1 MAQLGIRNNN
11 WLNVRYNPKN
21 PWVGQTGGDDSNY
34 AEFENPVYGIRAAD
48 KVLANYQKLHG
59 IDNVA
64 DTINRYAPPSD
75 NNPTQSYVDYVSD
88 KMGVK
93 SNDSID
99 LSDPDVRA
107 RMMRAMVGFET
118 PDAASQFS
126 DELLA
131 EARSISGEGASF
143 RPTQA
148 ATTGKRTFTV
158 RDKVSGKTLKLSGTR
173 PPTNADLQRIFAP
186 YRDSAGGDED
196 RTILGQAVET
206 VKAIPRGF
214 GHGILSS
221 VEGAVEVADAATNFI
236 GLDSLIDSGDEN
248 ELIRLAHAGQESLST
263 GFLGADEAYQDAW
276 MTKFGEGLGSMASF
290 MTPAGAARL
299 AGLAGKGLR
308 MTERAGAVGLATTM
322 YAGEQAQR
330 IKAAREAGIE
340 VSEGQEDAAII
351 AGAFAGLTELAPIHR
366 LLSRIPKA
374 AGYTFGQNMMK
385 NVTEA
390 MKSGG
395 IEGLQEVV
403 GLWTQN
409 AIERGIYNEDL
420 PTGQSMW
427 EEFTIGGA
435 VGMTADLVLTAFS
448 GRRARLSSEA
458 EKNKEA
464 KLREEVEEASKDL
477 PNRLSRQLK
486 DEADAAAVVD
496 KSEDGGITPEET
508 VTAAADEAEASS
520 IPPDT
525 IQPPYPL
532 RDETQRP
539 PEGWGTE
546 YAKKIAG
553 TMGKD
558 FPSNASF
565 SVDPI
570 AGEQKEKAFAVVSGN
585 KQYGMSQPSVGR
597 AKRLAQGLN
606 KEVSNE
612 RIRAS
617 VTDILRLSPQ
627 SYSES
632 LMGDLYRYGLEI
644 MNPESY
650 TITSASLDEAAGTTN
665 EQARLRK
672 SDGKD
677 PKTVYQETLSAKELE
692 RLGEPLRNYTAS
704 QKYNHRRMMKG
715 LPEVSTFTAKEAKQ
729 ILKDKFSNLDN
740 ANLVSETE
748 RYVADVD
755 QSGDHYVRSSSGEQ
769 IRSRLVRGNLKPIET
784 VAQARATAQKLMKN
798 FSEKGQ
804 IPREVK
810 DNLKGTAK
818 EIERLLRNK
827 NISSSIDSPE
837 VRQMAQKMVG
847 KLDVRKMNS
856 TELKMLYQRLRKL
869 PRLSETTRLPM
880 MRARSYTKLQWSR
893 ALEAVKTSGDPSVEN
908 IQQAAR
914 FRGRKEITALEQA
927 KALRKDLVDQGVIAK
942 NKVVPYEQEQQ
953 ARKAAETEAA
963 ILEQKAIEE
972 QEAAETTQEEAVD
985 EVSVPNRGLDDLRA
999 ALRKSLDSIGLT
1011 DIGINLSDVLEF
1023 SGRDADGNMVV
1034 GARFDARQNKF
1045 LFNQK
1050 PEDVTE
1056 AYYDPGV
1063 GAIFLGVDKVSQMDS
1078 KKNPMSQEQIQDALA
1093 DLMNH
1098 ESLHAMRKLDLFKE
1112 NEWFLLENAAR
1123 RLKRRD
1129 NNLTFYEEAR
1139 RSYSDQSETIRM
1151 EEAIAELIRHGRRD
1165 PKLVGGK
1172 PKNLIDRVIRFLER
1186 VYSAMRGTGYQS
1198 YGDIIA
1204 SLESGEIGGRERG
1217 TVRTLLETELR
1228 AGKIPER
1235 GIGISDEEEAEI
1247 RDEQR
1252 KQLEKKAKS
1261 EGVSVEDLMRRG
1273 KETIQARGDT
1283 EGLEIQEGLRESR
1296 RASRLDERVESGSIE
1311 DFALAQGTPAQ
1322 QREVR
1327 SFLEDRR
1334 IVTPADIREARHVSG
1349 DAMWSPNAG
1358 VMSKADDLIRPPLE
1372 FDSDLT
1378 PRANM
1383 LLQHYVYGSKY
1394 VHVNNKQAINQLDDV
1409 LGKMETE
1416 GDWKNYRPVNS
1427 KKLFRSLVND
1437 LAINNKSYQN
1447 IIKER
1452 LTASSI
1458 PDKFTVY
1465 RGRSKKEPRGYGKWE
1480 DDFVASVSTSRPVAA
1495 TFAPALEDPAVDAYT
1510 VNYEDIMAFGAV
1522 SEKELI
1528 VRLPTQP
1535 DSTTRPDDQAEI
1547 EAERQSQFI
1556 PDVGIREARAVSK
1569 EELIDVHN
1577 LSKGQQQTSLFSTL
1591 YNENLKPAVSG
1602 SVTIPNFLKELQAKI
1617 RKQYG
1622 GKGLTENTEK
1632 NRETV
1637 ARILA
1642 AEAEV
1647 ALQDPSNYADWY
1659 KESLNDM
1666 TSVMALK
1673 YPELAPNTEQ
1683 GAENRGAFKIALA
1696 VLSNGESVP
1705 VNLRLADKAYQ
1716 YFKDNGV
1723 FPITGNGA
1731 EAAAAEK
1738 GFSAA
1743 NALIAEF
1750 GFKNTLYLLNTDF
1763 MVRDLAYMGFTK
1775 PSATKST
1782 DELPLSAIFGRKIGG
1797 GFFPNLMGRFDLL
1810 TTDRWFMRTWGRVTG
1825 NLITGDAS
1833 ANLKKLRSNLT
1844 EEEADFYDIDRASV
1858 LRDDD
1863 YAIDAA
1869 NKIFNK
1875 MSSKSVNFSEKRKTK
1890 AFSAARS
1897 LKTMLAGDISPKSV
1911 KQMEFVNDSIGR
1923 AREILSDERGIDL
1936 DVASF
1941 QALIWQPEQRFYE
1954 KMGIRLRNLTLQDY
1968 AVSARF
1974 LIEEHLTGEGE
1985 QSGRIQE
1992 RIEKAIADGK
2002 GRASDRGRL
2011 QPEELRGK
2019 TQASPEEQGR
2029 KLRSKFIKRKVVRG
2043 LRSGFSRSKDAKGK
2057 PGAYTRKAGE
2067 AITLELS
2074 DGTLG
2079 SVIAESVYSIRG
2091 GTRASNAFNAAG
2103 ITPVTFLE
2111 ITDSTGEGAKVFE
2124 KAITLAKKE
2133 NDHGAAVYVYPVN
2146 STSESTGYS
2155 DMRLFLS
2162 EDTLTGFAINDGD
2175 IVSLFKSPLSPDKLT
2190 SVPALFLATQ
2200 EGGNRLDAFD
2210 TELPH
2215 LYSMAGFE
2223 VVSRLPWNEKESP
2236 KEDKD
2241 RGLKGWNKED
2251 FAEWNDGEPDVV
2263 FMTFTDRMDHY
2274 NPSEGQ
2280 MAESYEEAVSIQEG
2294 KETVE
2299 ARAPPVF
2306 DVSPLTKGLDKI
2318 RPDPRPI
2325 PLEGIEEAVAQNI
2338 REGQEAN
2345 AGLQPKFSQNASP
2358 EAQYVARNPDKA
2370 TPLSDSMDIKYSR
2383 SAATP
2388 VHGKYVNKY
2397 SATHVPDSH
2406 PIMAYIRETE
2416 GTWNKIKVAMTA
2428 VKQRAINNWARLEAV
2443 SQDPRLRDL
2452 YGSSSAMAAALMS
2465 DRSRGLVASALKYGV
2480 PVYKNGVMRVVND
2493 IKGTRTDKQL
2503 TGVMDGMVSL
2513 FSNSDLTGNPDVN
2526 LEKLAQAYAA
2536 AKRESSFDPEK
2547 GIIVKVT
2554 AEEQKE
2560 AIEEIQAEVDQ
2571 YINSKTGKPI
2581 VEEWY
2586 AWWQD
2591 YNENTIQWLQDTGVV
2606 NAETAEIWRA
2616 HATYYPFYEQA
2627 QQNPNVQNHKE
2638 MKVFAGMTSSAQF
2651 ERLKGSKN
2659 PLDVPLLEA
2668 VTRNLSAAM
2677 DMGMKNVA
2685 QQRIIRDQVEF
2696 GMARNITN
2704 QPDKHDRVP
2713 VVRFMVDGTEQIY
2726 EIDDPLIHESMLAMG
2741 QGDLG
2746 WVVNNIFGPA
2756 SQLLRE
2762 TVTRDPAFVLVNM
2775 MRDTMSAYVT
2785 SGSNFVPVVDTVK
2798 GFFGSDMQEL
2808 EMLGVVGGY
2817 DFSNDP
2823 KDVVKFMKRLA
2834 AKRGTPIGKINREGE
2849 LDIGGRIEQGFEAP
2863 VLKQFK
2869 QLWQGMGAVT
2879 TQSDAAT
2886 RRAVYNDVLARTG
2899 DLGEAQIQALE
2910 IINFSRRGNS
2920 TLMRTLTAAI
2930 PFLNAR
2936 MQGVDVLWRSF
2947 TGRYSANKEAQNMHI
2962 IRTAIFRGGTL
2973 MAATSIYYLLV
2984 SDEDEYK
2991 DARPEVRDDYFIVP
3005 LKSIGMDTVL
3015 RLPVPFEVGLIFKT
3029 IPERILDSMLG
3040 DSTSRDVKNTVVR
3053 GITST
3058 LEVNPLQA
3066 QAFAPIIESWLNHD
3080 FYTGRSIVPMYMDQ
3094 DVASGLQ
3101 DTFGTR
3107 ELAVKIGKALNLS
3120 PIKIDH
3126 IMTGYAGTLGVYGLD
3141 VIDAF
3146 MRTEGRIK
3154 PERRLDQYPVIKRFF
3169 ASPRGGGLQAQFYEL
3184 NNQVR
3189 GVVTTMNRLK
3199 RQGRYD
3205 ELNAFM
3211 KTRQGL
3217 VEIRGNVNYIAKEMA
3232 EYRRQRSQIQ
3242 RSNFD
3247 PETKREMLEVLE
3259 AEINLMLKVAP
3270 ELKRIA
3276 NVPAFERTG

>member
-1 MAQLGIRNNN
+1 
-11 WLNVRYNPKN
+11 
-21 PWVGQTGGDDSNY
+21 
-34 AEFENPVYGIRAAD
+34 
-48 KVLANYQKLHG
+48 
-59 IDNVA
+59 
-64 DTINRYAPPSD
+64 
-75 NNPTQSYVDYVSD
+75 
-88 KMGVK
+88 
-93 SNDSID
+93 
-99 LSDPDVRA
+99 
-107 RMMRAMVGFET
+107 
-118 PDAASQFS
+118 
-126 DELLA
+126 
-131 EARSISGEGASF
+131 
-143 RPTQA
+143 
-148 ATTGKRTFTV
+148 
-158 RDKVSGKTLKLSGTR
+158 
-173 PPTNADLQRIFAP
+173 
-186 YRDSAGGDED
+186 
-196 RTILGQAVET
+196 
-206 VKAIPRGF
+206 
-214 GHGILSS
+214 
-221 VEGAVEVADAATNFI
+221 
-236 GLDSLIDSGDEN
+236 
-248 ELIRLAHAGQESLST
+248 
-263 GFLGADEAYQDAW
+263 
-276 MTKFGEGLGSMASF
+276 
-290 MTPAGAARL
+290 
-299 AGLAGKGLR
+299 
-308 MTERAGAVGLATTM
+308 
-322 YAGEQAQR
+322 
-330 IKAAREAGIE
+330 
-340 VSEGQEDAAII
+340 
-351 AGAFAGLTELAPIHR
+351 
-366 LLSRIPKA
+366 
-374 AGYTFGQNMMK
+374 
-385 NVTEA
+385 
-390 MKSGG
+390 
-395 IEGLQEVV
+395 
-403 GLWTQN
+403 
-409 AIERGIYNEDL
+409 
-420 PTGQSMW
+420 
-427 EEFTIGGA
+427 
-435 VGMTADLVLTAFS
+435 
-448 GRRARLSSEA
+448 
-458 EKNKEA
+458 
-464 KLREEVEEASKDL
+464 
-477 PNRLSRQLK
+477 
-486 DEADAAAVVD
+486 
-496 KSEDGGITPEET
+496 
-508 VTAAADEAEASS
+508 
-520 IPPDT
+520 
-525 IQPPYPL
+525 
-532 RDETQRP
+532 
-539 PEGWGTE
+539 
-546 YAKKIAG
+546 
-553 TMGKD
+553 
-558 FPSNASF
+558 
-565 SVDPI
+565 
-570 AGEQKEKAFAVVSGN
+570 
-585 KQYGMSQPSVGR
+585 
-597 AKRLAQGLN
+597 
-606 KEVSNE
+606 
-612 RIRAS
+612 
-617 VTDILRLSPQ
+617 
-627 SYSES
+627 
-632 LMGDLYRYGLEI
+632 
-644 MNPESY
+644 
-650 TITSASLDEAAGTTN
+650 
-665 EQARLRK
+665 
-672 SDGKD
+672 
-677 PKTVYQETLSAKELE
+677 
-692 RLGEPLRNYTAS
+692 
-704 QKYNHRRMMKG
+704 
-715 LPEVSTFTAKEAKQ
+715 
-729 ILKDKFSNLDN
+729 
-740 ANLVSETE
+740 
-748 RYVADVD
+748 
-755 QSGDHYVRSSSGEQ
+755 
-769 IRSRLVRGNLKPIET
+769 
-784 VAQARATAQKLMKN
+784 
-798 FSEKGQ
+798 
-804 IPREVK
+804 
-810 DNLKGTAK
+810 
-818 EIERLLRNK
+818 
-827 NISSSIDSPE
+827 
-837 VRQMAQKMVG
+837 
-847 KLDVRKMNS
+847 
-856 TELKMLYQRLRKL
+856 
-869 PRLSETTRLPM
+869 
-880 MRARSYTKLQWSR
+880 
-893 ALEAVKTSGDPSVEN
+893 
-908 IQQAAR
+908 
-914 FRGRKEITALEQA
+914 
-927 KALRKDLVDQGVIAK
+927 
-942 NKVVPYEQEQQ
+942 
-953 ARKAAETEAA
+953 
-963 ILEQKAIEE
+963 
-972 QEAAETTQEEAVD
+972 
-985 EVSVPNRGLDDLRA
+985 
-999 ALRKSLDSIGLT
+999 
-1011 DIGINLSDVLEF
+1011 
-1023 SGRDADGNMVV
+1023 
-1034 GARFDARQNKF
+1034 
-1045 LFNQK
+1045 
-1050 PEDVTE
+1050 
-1056 AYYDPGV
+1056 
-1063 GAIFLGVDKVSQMDS
+1063 
-1078 KKNPMSQEQIQDALA
+1078 
-1093 DLMNH
+1093 
-1098 ESLHAMRKLDLFKE
+1098 
-1112 NEWFLLENAAR
+1112 
-1123 RLKRRD
+1123 
-1129 NNLTFYEEAR
+1129 
-1139 RSYSDQSETIRM
+1139 
-1151 EEAIAELIRHGRRD
+1151 
-1165 PKLVGGK
+1165 
-1172 PKNLIDRVIRFLER
+1172 
-1186 VYSAMRGTGYQS
+1186 
-1198 YGDIIA
+1198 
-1204 SLESGEIGGRERG
+1204 
-1217 TVRTLLETELR
+1217 
-1228 AGKIPER
+1228 
-1235 GIGISDEEEAEI
+1235 
-1247 RDEQR
+1247 
-1252 KQLEKKAKS
+1252 
-1261 EGVSVEDLMRRG
+1261 MRRG

-1349 DAMWSPNAG
+1349 NTMWNPDVG
-1358 VMSKADDLIRPPLE
+1358 VMIKADELIRPPLE

-1547 EAERQSQFI
+1547 EAEFEAEKQSEFI
-1556 PDVGIREARAVSK
+1556 PDVGIRESRQALTSTLRPTASSSSIEDALLRENWKTRSTVSKNQVGVVPEIKDLFPLYNVIKDPENAEGFTVRIDGRPIPKRLKNGYVLAPIKSAEHRVKVNNIQLKDVVKFADDIRRVADVTGKEVFAGGWKQGNDYYLDAVSIYDSLEEALYTAEDGEQEAIFHLGEFNEIDTKKGIERLKQTGAYIDKTRNELRRRNSENRFEYAQARNRDRDRPTREYETNLRRYLTVESIRESRSIYGIK
-1569 EELIDVHN
+1569 ELTAGDNEISTIFPTSSKRKLDPAKIFMLSYWSDYLKDSDNKTGRIAKVVNGNIKKYNWLKIPASMKDPKEIMEYAAESIKDNLIYIYDKVPKEIREI
-1577 LSKGQQQTSLFSTL
+1577 SRRWYEG
-1591 YNENLKPAVSG
+1591 A
-1602 SVTIPNFLKELQAKI
+1602 NFLASRVAERNGVTLPQTAGVIAAMSPQKDWNQNFSLAERVIDIYTNEANFRWNEEMSDTGNMVFVDGLSMSSADKKKYKTEKERKAVLNRKRAENKAAINRIKDKSLTDLMESESFADAGMWLRIYDQTYNDSGYSILSPDGKILDKAKTLEGADAKI
-1617 RKQYG
+1617 AWGSMSEIGKAIRVLRGNTIDHISSVLG
-1622 GKGLTENTEK
+1622 GKG
-1632 NRETV
+1632 
-1637 ARILA
+1637 ARL
-1642 AEAEV
+1642 
-1647 ALQDPSNYADWY
+1647 
-1659 KESLNDM
+1659 
-1666 TSVMALK
+1666 
-1673 YPELAPNTEQ
+1673 
-1683 GAENRGAFKIALA
+1683 
-1696 VLSNGESVP
+1696 
-1705 VNLRLADKAYQ
+1705 
-1716 YFKDNGV
+1716 
-1723 FPITGNGA
+1723 
-1731 EAAAAEK
+1731 EK
-1738 GFSAA
+1738 GRKRSADSVQH
-1743 NALIAEF
+1743 
-1750 GFKNTLYLLNTDF
+1750 K
-1763 MVRDLAYMGFTK
+1763 VRNFYNNIVD
-1775 PSATKST
+1775 
-1782 DELPLSAIFGRKIGG
+1782 
-1797 GFFPNLMGRFDLL
+1797 PNSDSGA
-1810 TTDRWFMRTWGRVTG
+1810 VTVD
-1825 NLITGDAS
+1825 TH
-1833 ANLKKLRSNLT
+1833 
-1844 EEEADFYDIDRASV
+1844 
-1858 LRDDD
+1858 
-1863 YAIDAA
+1863 
-1869 NKIFNK
+1869 
-1875 MSSKSVNFSEKRKTK
+1875 
-1890 AFSAARS
+1890 
-1897 LKTMLAGDISPKSV
+1897 
-1911 KQMEFVNDSIGR
+1911 
-1923 AREILSDERGIDL
+1923 
-1936 DVASF
+1936 
-1941 QALIWQPEQRFYE
+1941 
-1954 KMGIRLRNLTLQDY
+1954 
-1968 AVSARF
+1968 AVSAGVMKPLSGSSFEVNHNFGSYSSSSVVDGYNGTYALFEEAYRRAAKERGVLPREMQSVVWDAARTLF
-1974 LIEEHLTGEGE
+1974 TPIYKQEEIKKTPYAETVWDNYSLGKKGLKESRELIYAH
-1985 QSGRIQE
+1985 
-1992 RIEKAIADGK
+1992 AK
-2002 GRASDRGRL
+2002 GLKKPEWYRPDFASVK
-2011 QPEELRGK
+2011 EYGK
-2019 TQASPEEQGR
+2019 TSYDR
-2029 KLRSKFIKRKVVRG
+2029 KLSRQG
-2043 LRSGFSRSKDAKGK
+2043 L
-2057 PGAYTRKAGE
+2057 PGQVY
-2067 AITLELS
+2067 EL
-2074 DGTLG
+2074 GRP
-2079 SVIAESVYSIRG
+2079 ERG
-2091 GTRASNAFNAAG
+2091 G
-2103 ITPVTFLE
+2103 
-2111 ITDSTGEGAKVFE
+2111 
-2124 KAITLAKKE
+2124 AIY
-2133 NDHGAAVYVYPVN
+2133 DP
-2146 STSESTGYS
+2146 
-2155 DMRLFLS
+2155 RLS
-2162 EDTLTGFAINDGD
+2162 EAEGIERSRPTVL
-2175 IVSLFKSPLSPDKLT
+2175 
-2190 SVPALFLATQ
+2190 PA
-2200 EGGNRLDAFD
+2200 
-2210 TELPH
+2210 
-2215 LYSMAGFE
+2215 
-2223 VVSRLPWNEKESP
+2223 
-2236 KEDKD
+2236 
-2241 RGLKGWNKED
+2241 
-2251 FAEWNDGEPDVV
+2251 
-2263 FMTFTDRMDHY
+2263 
-2274 NPSEGQ
+2274 
-2280 MAESYEEAVSIQEG
+2280 
-2294 KETVE
+2294 
-2299 ARAPPVF
+2299 
-2306 DVSPLTKGLDKI
+2306 
-2318 RPDPRPI
+2318 
-2325 PLEGIEEAVAQNI
+2325 EGIEEVVAQNI

-2370 TPLSDSMDIKYSR
+2370 TPLSDSMDIRYSR

-2962 IRTAIFRGGTL
+2962 MRTAMLRGATL

-2984 SDEDEYK
+2984 SDEDEYG

-3217 VEIRGNVNYIAKEMA
+3217 VEIRGNVNYVAKEMA

>member
-11 WLNVRYNPKN
+11 WLNVRYNPNN

-48 KVLANYQKLHG
+48 KVLANYQKIHG

-75 NNPTQSYVDYVSD
+75 NNPTQGYVNYVSD

-93 SNDSID
+93 PNEHID

-186 YRDSAGGDED
+186 YRDTAGGDED

-236 GLDSLIDSGDEN
+236 GLDNLIDSGDEN

-308 MTERAGAVGLATTM
+308 MTERLGAAGLATTM

-330 IKAAREAGIE
+330 IKAARESGIE

-366 LLSRIPKA
+366 LLSRIPKS

-395 IEGLQEVV
+395 VEAVQEVV

-409 AIERGIYNEDL
+409 AIERGIYNENL

-520 IPPDT
+520 IPPET

-532 RDETQRP
+532 RDETQSP

-565 SVDPI
+565 SVDRFSGPL
-570 AGEQKEKAFAVVSGN
+570 GEDRFAVVSGN
-585 KQYGMSQPSVGR
+585 KQYGMSQPSYGR
-597 AKRLAQGLN
+597 AERLSKGLN
-606 KEVSNE
+606 NEVSNE

-665 EQARLRK
+665 EQERLRK

-677 PKTVYQETLSAKELE
+677 PEIVYQETLSAKELE

-704 QKYNHRRMMKG
+704 QKYNRRRMMKG
-715 LPEVSTFTAKEAKQ
+715 LPEVYTFTAKEAKQ

-748 RYVADVD
+748 RYAADVD
-755 QSGDHYVRSSSGEQ
+755 QNGDHYVRSSSGEQ
-769 IRSRLVRGNLKPIET
+769 IRSRLVRGKLKPIET
-784 VAQARATAQKLMKN
+784 ASQARATAQNLMKN
-798 FSEKGQ
+798 FSKNGQ

-837 VRQMAQKMVG
+837 VREMAQKMVG

-880 MRARSYTKLQWSR
+880 MRARPYTKLQWSR

-953 ARKAAETEAA
+953 ARKAAETEAT
-963 ILEQKAIEE
+963 ILEQKAREE
-972 QEAAETTQEEAVD
+972 QETAETAREEAVD

-1011 DIGINLSDVLEF
+1011 DVGINLSDVLEF

-1139 RSYSDQSETIRM
+1139 KTYSDLSETAQM
-1151 EEAIAELIRHGRRD
+1151 EEAVAELIRHGRRD

-1217 TVRTLLETELR
+1217 VVRTLLETELR

-1247 RDEQR
+1247 RDQQR
-1252 KQLEKKAKS
+1252 KQLEKNAKR
-1261 EGVSVEDLMRRG
+1261 EGVSVEELMQRGENRIQSMGASLRGG
-1273 KETIQARGDT
+1273 KEQQRKDAQGLTIQQEIRESRRATETIDNLEASDVQTGRPVQFRYTRNTEKAPYMGSTFGQDVEPAGKYMVAADTRGQDYPSQESGVAKFDNPLVMDSGGLYQDADNWKQVLTARYGGKTGRVLSDAIRADGHDGIIT
-1283 EGLEIQEGLRESR
+1283 IAPASKYNQNPYISEIVDLAQKPPDLRAPDILESR
-1296 RASRLDERVESGSIE
+1296 RASRLDERAESGSIE

-1322 QREVR
+1322 QREVS

-1349 DAMWSPNAG
+1349 NTMWRGSSG
-1358 VMSKADDLIRPPLE
+1358 VMAEPDLVNAPPLE
-1372 FDSDLT
+1372 FSPELT
-1378 PRANM
+1378 PRANY
-1383 LLQHYVYGSKY
+1383 LLTEYV
-1394 VHVNNKQAINQLDDV
+1394 QAQSHIPSNSQGVRYISDV
-1409 LGKMETE
+1409 LGNEITE
-1416 GDWKNYRPVNS
+1416 GDWNGYRPVDN
-1427 KKLFRSLVND
+1427 KKVFRSLIND
-1437 LAINNKSYQN
+1437 LVINNRPYRDL
-1447 IIKER
+1447 IKKR
-1452 LTASSI
+1452 LSESGI

-1465 RGRSKKEPRGYGKWE
+1465 RGRPKKTPRGYGKWE
-1480 DDFVASVSTSRPVAA
+1480 DDFVASVSTSREEAA
-1495 TFAPALEDPAVDAYT
+1495 KFAPILEDPVVDAYT
-1510 VNYEDIMAFGAV
+1510 VNYDDILALGSV
-1522 SEKELI
+1522 KERELI

-1535 DSTTRPDDQAEI
+1535 DSTTRHDN
-1547 EAERQSQFI
+1547 EAEVKDSKAAENESEQIVDYNEGYESPAI
-1556 PDVGIREARAVSK
+1556 AGLGIREARIPYEVSTRYPWNAAAKKLNSDTDPSTKNGEYGFLNTLEDFIKGNSAKKVALGEPDKKKGGSIRTLANFKKSKNIKTAKDHIEWLANHAK
-1569 EELIDVHN
+1569 ENILFVYDRVPDEIKRVTKRWYEGANLYANRLSEDKNISVPQASGIIASLSPQMDWNTNVSLAERVIDIYQSQQNTAFTDEMNSVYQAAFIRNKN
-1577 LSKGQQQTSLFSTL
+1577 LSKKKIQENREALERIKGKTFSEVLRGEDRVDAGRWLRTYDET
-1591 YNENLKPAVSG
+1591 YNDRSYRLMSPEGEFFGYAKTKKGEFGIASWGSLKPIAGALSILQDGSVRNISRSLGAKNKVRNFYNNILNPDSDAYHVTVDTHAVSVALLQPLGG
-1602 SVTIPNFLKELQAKI
+1602 SDFEVEFNF
-1617 RKQYG
+1617 G
-1622 GKGLTENTEK
+1622 GQKRPGERDPRVPRAASTSNDSVNGFNGTYPIYEEAYRRAAAERGILPREMQSITWDAGRTMFSSDYKGLTE
-1632 NRETV
+1632 
-1637 ARILA
+1637 
-1642 AEAEV
+1642 
-1647 ALQDPSNYADWY
+1647 
-1659 KESLNDM
+1659 
-1666 TSVMALK
+1666 
-1673 YPELAPNTEQ
+1673 
-1683 GAENRGAFKIALA
+1683 KI
-1696 VLSNGESVP
+1696 NG
-1705 VNLRLADKAYQ
+1705 
-1716 YFKDNGV
+1716 KD
-1723 FPITGNGA
+1723 F
-1731 EAAAAEK
+1731 
-1738 GFSAA
+1738 
-1743 NALIAEF
+1743 
-1750 GFKNTLYLLNTDF
+1750 
-1763 MVRDLAYMGFTK
+1763 
-1775 PSATKST
+1775 
-1782 DELPLSAIFGRKIGG
+1782 
-1797 GFFPNLMGRFDLL
+1797 
-1810 TTDRWFMRTWGRVTG
+1810 
-1825 NLITGDAS
+1825 
-1833 ANLKKLRSNLT
+1833 
-1844 EEEADFYDIDRASV
+1844 
-1858 LRDDD
+1858 
-1863 YAIDAA
+1863 
-1869 NKIFNK
+1869 
-1875 MSSKSVNFSEKRKTK
+1875 
-1890 AFSAARS
+1890 
-1897 LKTMLAGDISPKSV
+1897 
-1911 KQMEFVNDSIGR
+1911 FVNKNAVDG
-1923 AREILSDERGIDL
+1923 
-1936 DVASF
+1936 F
-1941 QALIWQPEQRFYE
+1941 W
-1954 KMGIRLRNLTLQDY
+1954 KDY
-1968 AVSARF
+1968 
-1974 LIEEHLTGEGE
+1974 
-1985 QSGRIQE
+1985 
-1992 RIEKAIADGK
+1992 GK
-2002 GRASDRGRL
+2002 GRLSLDEVREKIYEHAGGIKEPDYWGSYLRSLEETQETDNER
-2011 QPEELRGK
+2011 ELRQRSLSRPADER
-2019 TQASPEEQGR
+2019 TAGR
-2029 KLRSKFIKRKVVRG
+2029 R
-2043 LRSGFSRSKDAKGK
+2043 
-2057 PGAYTRKAGE
+2057 T
-2067 AITLELS
+2067 
-2074 DGTLG
+2074 
-2079 SVIAESVYSIRG
+2079 
-2091 GTRASNAFNAAG
+2091 G
-2103 ITPVTFLE
+2103 IDDP
-2111 ITDSTGEGAKVFE
+2111 
-2124 KAITLAKKE
+2124 
-2133 NDHGAAVYVYPVN
+2133 
-2146 STSESTGYS
+2146 
-2155 DMRLFLS
+2155 RLS
-2162 EDTLTGFAINDGD
+2162 EAEGIERSRPTVL
-2175 IVSLFKSPLSPDKLT
+2175 
-2190 SVPALFLATQ
+2190 PA
-2200 EGGNRLDAFD
+2200 
-2210 TELPH
+2210 
-2215 LYSMAGFE
+2215 
-2223 VVSRLPWNEKESP
+2223 
-2236 KEDKD
+2236 
-2241 RGLKGWNKED
+2241 
-2251 FAEWNDGEPDVV
+2251 
-2263 FMTFTDRMDHY
+2263 
-2274 NPSEGQ
+2274 
-2280 MAESYEEAVSIQEG
+2280 
-2294 KETVE
+2294 
-2299 ARAPPVF
+2299 
-2306 DVSPLTKGLDKI
+2306 
-2318 RPDPRPI
+2318 
-2325 PLEGIEEAVAQNI
+2325 EGIEEAVAQNV

-2358 EAQYVARNPDKA
+2358 EAQYVARNDDKA
-2370 TPLSDSMDIKYSR
+2370 TPLSDSMNIRYSR
-2383 SAATP
+2383 SASKPDYGDASS
-2388 VHGKYVNKY
+2388 VISKY
-2397 SATHVPDSH
+2397 SATYVPDAH
-2406 PIMAYIRETE
+2406 PIMTYIRETE
-2416 GTWNKIKVAMTA
+2416 GTWNKVKVAMTA
-2428 VKQRAINNWARLEAV
+2428 LKQRAVNNWARLEAV
-2443 SQDPRLRDL
+2443 TQDPRLRDL

-2465 DRSRGLVASALKYGV
+2465 DRSRGIVASALKYGV
-2480 PVYKNGVMRVVND
+2480 PVYKDGVMRVVNE
-2493 IKGTRTDKQL
+2493 IEGTRTGKQL
-2503 TGVMDGMVSL
+2503 TGVMDGMVPL
-2513 FSNSDLTGNPDVN
+2513 FSNEHGKN
-2526 LEKLAQAYAA
+2526 LEEIAQAYAA
-2536 AKRESSFDPEK
+2536 IKRESSFDPEK
-2547 GIIVKVT
+2547 GIVVRIDPKDLP
-2554 AEEQKE
+2554 AEKAKLQEK
-2560 AIEEIQAEVDQ
+2560 VDQ
-2571 YINSKTGKPI
+2571 YVNSETGRPI

-2586 AWWQD
+2586 EWWQD

-2606 NAETAEIWRA
+2606 NAETAEIWRK

-2638 MKVFAGMTSSAQF
+2638 MKVFAGMTSAAQF

-2668 VTRNLSAAM
+2668 VTRNLSAAI

-2704 QPDKHDRVP
+2704 QPDKHERVP
-2713 VVRFMVDGTEQIY
+2713 VVRFMIDGTEQIY

-2785 SGSNFVPVVDTVK
+2785 SGSNFTPVVDTVK

-2823 KDVVKFMKRLA
+2823 KDVVKFMRRLA

-2849 LDIGGRIEQGFEAP
+2849 LDIGGRLEQGFEAP

-2879 TQSDAAT
+2879 TRSDAAT
-2886 RRAVYNDVLARTG
+2886 RRAVYNDVLERTG

-2920 TLMRTLTAAI
+2920 ALMRTLTAAI

-2991 DARPEVRDDYFIVP
+2991 DARPEVRDDYFLIP

-3015 RLPVPFEVGLIFKT
+3015 RLPTPFEVGVIFKT
-3029 IPERILDSMLG
+3029 IPERIIDSMVG
-3040 DSTSRDVKNTVVR
+3040 DSTSRDVKNTVQR
-3053 GITST
+3053 AITNT
-3058 LEVNPLQA
+3058 LEINPLQA
-3066 QAFAPIIESWLNHD
+3066 QAVAPIIETWLNHD

-3094 DVASGLQ
+3094 DVARGLQ

-3107 ELAVKIGKALNLS
+3107 ELAVRIGKALNLS

-3146 MRTEGRIK
+3146 MRTEGRIP

-3184 NNQVR
+3184 SNQVR

-3217 VEIRGNVNYIAKEMA
+3217 IEVRGNVNYISKEMA
-3232 EYRRQRSQIQ
+3232 EYRRQRDQIQ

-3247 PETKREMLEVLE
+3247 PETKREMLELLE
-3259 AEINLMLKVAP
+3259 AEINLMLSIAP

-3276 NVPAFERTG
+3276 DVPAFERAG